1 MAIYF
6 IKSKTPLATQ
16 DGSFELDRPITS
28 HDDYNKAIKT
38 WKDEVSSRVG
48 CSVDNV
54 EILVVSKLS

>member
-16 DGSFELDRPITS
+16 DGSVDLDSPITS
-28 HDDYNKAIKT
+28 HDAYNEMIEN
-38 WKDEVSSRVG
+38 WKVEVSSKAG
-48 CSVDNV
+48 CGVDNV

>member
-6 IKSKTPLATQ
+6 IKSKTPSATQ
-16 DGSFELDRPITS
+16 DGSVDLDSPIAS
-28 HDDYNKAIKT
+28 HDDYNEAIKN

-54 EILVVSKLS
+54 EILAVSRLS

>member
-6 IKSKTPLATQ
+6 IKSKTSSATQ
-16 DGSFELDRPITS
+16 DGSVDLDSPITS
-28 HDDYNKAIKT
+28 HDDYNEAIKN

-54 EILVVSKLS
+54 EILAVSKLS

>member
-16 DGSFELDRPITS
+16 GGSVHSDSSITS
-28 HDDYNKAIKT
+28 HDAYNEMIKN
-38 WKDEVSSRVG
+38 WKVEVSSKTG
-48 CSVDNV
+48 CGVDNV